1 MVALDKILLT
11 LASKSRLQIVGTI
24 INVGISF
31 VLYDHYIKKLYI
43 LFLSIALPYTLLQQ
57 SFLSFVL
64 TCRIYLGLLHKKA

>member
-24 INVGISF
+24 INVVISF

-43 LFLSIALPYTLLQQ
+43 LFLSIALPYTLLRQV
-57 SFLSFVL
+57 FFIFCFNL
-64 TCRIYLGLLHKKA
+64 

>member
-1 MVALDKILLT
+1 MVALDKILLA

-43 LFLSIALPYTLLQQ
+43 LFLSIALPYTLLRQ